1 MTRLIDAEALKETIA
16 KIYIAYDGFNPNDLG
31 RFAERVDELIDNA
44 PTVELFCHYQYD
56 GEVKEPCVESPCP
69 HERPQDKQRGTDV
82 ISYIDGLIDGADAV
96 RPHGKTNAEIFK
108 QTFGIYATELWSMKE
123 ADFLEWLN
131 CGADERIEAYD
142 LAIKAL
148 EESEQGKK
156 EPEQGKFE
164 CRIKIKDLISMLL
177 EFDMNDKATIC
188 TTDEYKENNIVI
200 SITDERYKEE

>member
-1 MTRLIDAEALKETIA
+1 MTNKEAIARINNLIKLIKSPRAIVPYCPEEMEAL
-16 KIYIAYDGFNPNDLG
+16 
-31 RFAERVDELIDNA
+31 
-44 PTVELFCHYQYD
+44 
-56 GEVKEPCVESPCP
+56 
-69 HERPQDKQRGTDV
+69 
-82 ISYIDGLIDGADAV
+82 
-96 RPHGKTNAEIFK
+96 
-108 QTFGIYATELWSMKE
+108 
-123 ADFLEWLN
+123 
-131 CGADERIEAYD
+131 D

-188 TTDEYKENNIVI
+188 TTDEYKKNNIVI

>member
-1 MTRLIDAEALKETIA
+1 MT
-16 KIYIAYDGFNPNDLG
+16 N
-31 RFAERVDELIDNA
+31 
-44 PTVELFCHYQYD
+44 
-56 GEVKEPCVESPCP
+56 
-69 HERPQDKQRGTDV
+69 
-82 ISYIDGLIDGADAV
+82 
-96 RPHGKTNAEIFK
+96 
-108 QTFGIYATELWSMKE
+108 KE
-123 ADFLEWLN
+123 AIEYGKKWDEAIESRGDTPFSEARQFLN
-131 CGADERIEAYD
+131 

-200 SITDERYKEE
+200 SITDER